1 MNQEKFKRRDFI
13 GLVSKTSILGL
24 AISPLATL
32 ADSTVPESKDS
43 LPAEGHT
50 FLTQPYLQHP
60 GTDGMTIMWIT
71 ARDAYS
77 WVEYQEKG
85 GTTKKAHAVTDGMV
99 DANDRLHKVS
109 LQELKPGTIYTYK
122 VYAKE
127 ILSYEPYKITYGETI
142 ESSTYEF
149 TTLALNPAEV
159 SLLIM
164 NDIHDRPQSIPQL
177 MALNGNDPYDFV
189 FFNGDIFDYQ
199 TDENQIIK
207 NMINPCTTAFASTK
221 PFMYVRGNH
230 ETRGK
235 FARQLPAYFH
245 NLDGGQ
251 YFSFTRG
258 PVHFIAL
265 DTGEDKEDNHPVYAG
280 LIDFDTYRKKQAIWL
295 ETQLKS
301 KAYKKAKFKVVI
313 MHIPH
318 YHSGDGH
325 GTLHCREVFGP
336 LFNKYKIDLMICGHT
351 HTYKVHPPEEGHQF
365 PIIIGGGPK
374 DGKRTLIKLKAN
386 ERKLHLSMLADNGQ
400 EVGNYELSR

>member
-24 AISPLATL
+24 AISPLASL
-32 ADSTVPESKDS
+32 ADSATESKDA
-43 LPAEGHT
+43 LPATDHV
-50 FLTQPYLQHP
+50 FLTPPYLQHP
-60 GTDGMTIMWIT
+60 APDSMTLMWIT
-71 ARDAYS
+71 AKDCYS
-77 WVEYQEKG
+77 WVELRDGEAAI
-85 GTTKKAHAVTDGMV
+85 KKIHAVTDGMV
-99 DANDRLHKVS
+99 DANDRLHKIS
-109 LQELKPGTIYTYK
+109 LKDLKPGTTYTYK
-122 VYAKE
+122 VFSKE
-127 ILSYEPYKITYGETI
+127 ILSYEPYKISYGETI
-142 ESSTYEF
+142 ESSPYEF
-149 TTLALNPAEV
+149 KTPAANADEV

-207 NMINPCTTAFASTK
+207 NMIIPCTSSFASSK
-221 PFMYVRGNH
+221 PFMFIRGNH

-235 FARQLPAYFH
+235 FARRLPAYFH
-245 NLDGGQ
+245 NIDGGQ

-280 LIDFDTYRKKQAIWL
+280 LIDFDTYRRKQAVWL

-351 HTYKVHPPEEGHQF
+351 HTYKVHPAEEGHQF

-386 ERKLHLSMLADNGQ
+386 QRQLSLRMLADNGM
-400 EVGNYELSR
+400 EVGNFELNR